1 MRGGRSRWREVLQEP
16 IAAALR
22 ALGPDSLLLL
32 KLRWA
37 CACTVGKD
45 HGASLEMMIETTPLV
60 EECLQTTR
68 RLLGDENPLTVHG
81 RVLLDEHLGNVAKA
95 KARRVLARFI
105 SRLKARRRARLGQSR

>member
-1 MRGGRSRWREVLQEP
+1 M
-16 IAAALR
+16 
-22 ALGPDSLLLL
+22 GPDSLLLL

-37 CACTVGKD
+37 FACTVGKD
-45 HGASLEMMIETTPLV
+45 HGASLETMIETTPLV
-60 EECLQTTR
+60 EECLRTTR

-105 SRLKARRRARLGQSR
+105 SRFKAQRRARLSQSR